1 MNLLSGPR
9 FSVRCRIRE
18 SPYYRGFFFLNKMY
32 ENFVRTLETVRN
44 GQVSVPRGATVLFPS
59 NLHVLIAEREVVIN

>member
-1 MNLLSGPR
+1 M
-9 FSVRCRIRE
+9 SVAVLERVRIIE
-18 SPYYRGFFFLNKMY
+18 VFFLKKMY

-44 GQVSVPRGATVLFPS
+44 GQVSVPRGSTVLFPS

>member
-1 MNLLSGPR
+1 MSVAVLE
-9 FSVRCRIRE
+9 SVRIIE
-18 SPYYRGFFFLNKMY
+18 VFFFLNKMY

-44 GQVSVPRGATVLFPS
+44 GQVSVPRGSTVLFPS